1 MLNLIPAKILSY
13 DAATRTAQVH
23 IDGLTDGAEDGLTA
37 TFAYPVGHDDR
48 DTEIQVLVGAEV
60 YVFFAGGQLDSP
72 VIAFYRSHG
81 EGAVVDTRRIRQ
93 KNIEILAALG
103 VTITAPTVT
112 VDATT
117 MVINADLVVNGN
129 INHIGNQVTS
139 GSVTA
144 QTVTG
149 TINVIGGG
157 KSLVSHGH
165 IGVRGGND
173 VSGPPV

>member
-1 MLNLIPAKILSY
+1 MFNFIPAKILSY

-81 EGAVVDTRRIRQ
+81 AGAVVDTRRIRQ
-93 KNIEILAALG
+93 ANIEILAAAGIDLN
-103 VTITAPTVT
+103 APTIHLT
-112 VDATT
+112 GS
-117 MVINADLVVNGN
+117 VIIDGDIQHNGS
-129 INHIGNQVTS
+129 QTTS
-139 GSVTA
+139 GSITA
-144 QTVTG
+144 QSVTG
-149 TINVIGGG
+149 TNDVTGGG
-157 KSLVSHGH
+157 KSLKSHTHG
-165 IGVRGGND
+165 GVQGGTGNTQ
-173 VSGPPV
+173 PPT

>member
-13 DAATRTAQVH
+13 DADQRTAQVQ

-48 DTEIQVLVGAEV
+48 DTEIQVLAGAEV

-93 KNIEILAALG
+93 KNIKILASNSISIEAIATKVRG
-103 VTITAPTVT
+103 VMSVTSNLSVGTGATGSFVSVSGEIVT
-112 VDATT
+112 VVDGIIT
-117 MVINADLVVNGN
+117 N
-129 INHIGNQVTS
+129 IY
-139 GSVTA
+139 
-144 QTVTG
+144 
-149 TINVIGGG
+149 
-157 KSLVSHGH
+157 
-165 IGVRGGND
+165 
-173 VSGPPV
+173 

>member
-1 MLNLIPAKILSY
+1 MLNFIPAKILSY

-48 DTEIQVLVGAEV
+48 DTEIQVLAGAEV

-93 KNIEILAALG
+93 KNIEILAESGISIEAIATKVKG
-103 VTITAPTVT
+103 VMSVSSNLSVGTGASGSL
-112 VDATT
+112 VDARGQIATVADG
-117 MVINADLVVNGN
+117 VIIN
-129 INHIGNQVTS
+129 IF
-139 GSVTA
+139 
-144 QTVTG
+144 
-149 TINVIGGG
+149 
-157 KSLVSHGH
+157 
-165 IGVRGGND
+165 
-173 VSGPPV
+173 

>member
-1 MLNLIPAKILSY
+1 MFNFIPAKILSY
-13 DAATRTAQVH
+13 DAATRTAQVQ

-93 KNIEILAALG
+93 KNIKILASNSISIEAIATKVRG
-103 VTITAPTVT
+103 VMSVTSNLSVGTGATGSFVSVSGEIVT
-112 VDATT
+112 VVDGIIT
-117 MVINADLVVNGN
+117 N
-129 INHIGNQVTS
+129 IY
-139 GSVTA
+139 
-144 QTVTG
+144 
-149 TINVIGGG
+149 
-157 KSLVSHGH
+157 
-165 IGVRGGND
+165 
-173 VSGPPV
+173 

>member
-13 DAATRTAQVH
+13 DAATRTAQVQ

-48 DTEIQVLVGAEV
+48 DTEIQVLAGAEV

-93 KNIEILAALG
+93 KNIKILASNSISIEAIATKVRG
-103 VTITAPTVT
+103 VMSVTSNLSVGTGATGSFVSVSGEIVT
-112 VDATT
+112 VVDGIIT
-117 MVINADLVVNGN
+117 N
-129 INHIGNQVTS
+129 IY
-139 GSVTA
+139 
-144 QTVTG
+144 
-149 TINVIGGG
+149 
-157 KSLVSHGH
+157 
-165 IGVRGGND
+165 
-173 VSGPPV
+173 

>member
-48 DTEIQVLVGAEV
+48 DTEIQVLAGAEV

-93 KNIEILAALG
+93 KNIKILASNSISIEAIATKVRG
-103 VTITAPTVT
+103 VMSVTSNLSVGTGATGSFVSVSGEIVT
-112 VDATT
+112 VVDGIIT
-117 MVINADLVVNGN
+117 N
-129 INHIGNQVTS
+129 IY
-139 GSVTA
+139 
-144 QTVTG
+144 
-149 TINVIGGG
+149 
-157 KSLVSHGH
+157 
-165 IGVRGGND
+165 
-173 VSGPPV
+173 

>member
-13 DAATRTAQVH
+13 DAATRTAQVQ

-93 KNIEILAALG
+93 KNIKILASNSISIEAIATKVRG
-103 VTITAPTVT
+103 VMSVTSNLSVGTGATGSFVSVSGEIVT
-112 VDATT
+112 VVDGIIT
-117 MVINADLVVNGN
+117 N
-129 INHIGNQVTS
+129 IY
-139 GSVTA
+139 
-144 QTVTG
+144 
-149 TINVIGGG
+149 
-157 KSLVSHGH
+157 
-165 IGVRGGND
+165 
-173 VSGPPV
+173 

>member
-1 MLNLIPAKILSY
+1 MLNFIPAKILSY
-13 DAATRTAQVH
+13 DARQRTAQVQ

-93 KNIEILAALG
+93 KNIKILASNSISIEAIATKVRG
-103 VTITAPTVT
+103 VMSVTSNLSVGTGATGSFVSVSGEIVT
-112 VDATT
+112 VVDGIIT
-117 MVINADLVVNGN
+117 N
-129 INHIGNQVTS
+129 IY
-139 GSVTA
+139 
-144 QTVTG
+144 
-149 TINVIGGG
+149 
-157 KSLVSHGH
+157 
-165 IGVRGGND
+165 
-173 VSGPPV
+173 

>member
-1 MLNLIPAKILSY
+1 MLNFIPAKILSY

-93 KNIEILAALG
+93 KNIEILASNSISIEAIATKVRG
-103 VTITAPTVT
+103 VMSVTSNLSVGTGATGSFVSVSGEIVT
-112 VDATT
+112 VVDGIIT
-117 MVINADLVVNGN
+117 N
-129 INHIGNQVTS
+129 IY
-139 GSVTA
+139 
-144 QTVTG
+144 
-149 TINVIGGG
+149 
-157 KSLVSHGH
+157 
-165 IGVRGGND
+165 
-173 VSGPPV
+173 